1 MRSMSGGVLVL
12 HNLPSKEARFRG
24 ACAASDD
31 GVMNAVKHVVGA
43 LAERGVRARVAGVR
57 VLRDLRTALE
67 AGPER
72 TVFNLV
78 ERLDGGVQDA
88 NCVPAVCRALG
99 YGCTGGTTE
108 CLVLTLDKNLAK
120 ARLASHGLDV
130 PPGIVVPPRR
140 RGGRRPARAA
150 PDLPP
155 GPLFVKPLAS
165 DGSEGIDADSL
176 VTNRGQLAAAVE
188 RVHAGTGQPALVEAY
203 IEGREFNLA
212 VVERRGEAR
221 PLPVAEIDF
230 ALFPAGRPHF
240 VDYDIK
246 WRPGTIG
253 GQMSPRRIPAD
264 VDAATAR
271 RLQDVARRAW
281 AACGCRDYA
290 RIDTRMDADGTVFVI
305 DVNANCDLS
314 PLAGLPAALAAAD
327 LPFADFVLAVVAN
340 AECGMRSAEYGM
352 GSAECG
358 MGSAE

>member
-1 MRSMSGGVLVL
+1 MRRMSDGVLVL
-12 HNLPSKEARFRG
+12 HNLPSREARFRG

-31 GVMNAVKHVVGA
+31 GVMDAVRHVAGA
-43 LAERGVRARVAGVR
+43 LAQGSVRHRVAGVR
-57 VLRDLRTALE
+57 TLRELPDVLA

-78 ERLDGGVQDA
+78 ERLDGGLQDA

-99 YGCTGGTTE
+99 FGCTGGTTE
-108 CLVLTLDKNLAK
+108 ALMLTLDKNLCR
-120 ARLASHGLDV
+120 ARLASHGLAV
-130 PPGIVVPPRR
+130 PAGAVVPV
-140 RGGRRPARAA
+140 GAALPA
-150 PDLPP
+150 PLPA
-155 GPLFVKPLAS
+155 GPLFVKPLLS
-165 DGSEGIDADSL
+165 DGSEGIDAGSL
-176 VTNRGQLAAAVE
+176 VTDRAAQLAAAVG
-188 RVHAGTGQPALVEAY
+188 RVHRGTGQPALVEAY

-340 AECGMRSAEYGM
+340 AECGMRSAECGV
-352 GSAECG
+352 GSAE
-358 MGSAE
+358 